1 MAGNKGTFQPDSD
14 VHISYEDQQKI
25 NKFARLNAK
34 LEDLKEEVKV
44 KENDLKSLE
53 EACDEI
59 ALFDEDEKIPYLV
72 GEVFIFQDI
81 DTTQKCLDEA
91 KKRIEQNIVDLKTN
105 SDEIKNQMSDLKSHL
120 YGKFGSHI
128 NLEADEE

>member
-91 KKRIEQNIVDLKTN
+91 KRRIEQNIVDLKTN
-105 SDEIKNQMSDLKSHL
+105 SDEVKNQMSDLKSHL